1 MKKKVYLT
9 LSNGK
14 VFEGYRFGATGEAT
28 GELVFTTGV
37 VGYMETLTD
46 PANYGNIVVQTFPLI
61 GNYGAIRKDV
71 ESEKAWVSAF
81 VVREICDAPSNFRS
95 EGLLDDYLKEQGI
108 VGLYGVDTRELTTI
122 IRENGA
128 MTATISSK
136 KPTEATIKALAGY
149 KAQDSLDKIACTQKT
164 EHGNADAKC
173 KVALWNFGV
182 KQSVIDNLTARGFK
196 VVSMPT
202 ASTAEEIL
210 AEKPDGI
217 VIAGGAGNPDKH
229 LKAIEEAKKLLGKKP
244 IMGIE
249 YGHLLI
255 AVALGG
261 KVKKQKYGHRGGNQP
276 VKCLD
281 CGRVYVTA
289 QNHGYEVVASSVTEG
304 RVKFI
309 NVNDNSVEGIV
320 YPNYDAFT
328 VSFAP
333 EACDLG
339 NTENPLYKKF
349 YAQMK
354 KEN

>member
-46 PANYGNIVVQTFPLI
+46 PANCGNIVVQTFPLI

-95 EGLLDDYLKEQGI
+95 EGLLEEYLKEQGV
-108 VGLYGVDTRELTTI
+108 VGMYGVDTRELTKI

-128 MTATISSK
+128 MTATISAK
-136 KPTEATIKALAGY
+136 KPTEDTIKALAVY
-149 KAQDSLDKIACTQKT
+149 KMQDPLEKVACTEKT
-164 EHGNADAKC
+164 YHGDENADC
-173 KVALWNFGV
+173 KVAVWNFGA
-182 KQSVIDNLTARGFK
+182 KKSVIDSLTARGFS

-202 ASTAEEIL
+202 NSTAEEIL
-210 AEKPDGI
+210 AENPDGI
-217 VIAGGAGNPDKH
+217 VIAGGAGNPDKNER
-229 LKAIEEAKKLLGKKP
+229 AVEETKKLLGKKP
-244 IMGIE
+244 MMGID

-255 AVALGG
+255 AVSLGA
-261 KVKKQKYGHRGGNQP
+261 KIKKQKYGHRGGNQP

-281 CGRVYVTA
+281 CGR
-289 QNHGYEVVASSVTEG
+289 EIG
-304 RVKFI
+304 RAHV
-309 NVNDNSVEGIV
+309 
-320 YPNYDAFT
+320 
-328 VSFAP
+328 
-333 EACDLG
+333 
-339 NTENPLYKKF
+339 
-349 YAQMK
+349 
-354 KEN
+354 